1 MRLLKNGLPIPA
13 GQSVK
18 LAPGSY
24 HVRLVELKAPLKKG
38 EKIPVT
44 LKFEKAGEVNV
55 TLDVR
60 DIGATSPGS
69 NRMDRTM
76 PDMKQP
82 MKMSPDHKM

>member
-1 MRLLKNGLPIPA
+1 
-13 GQSVK
+13 
-18 LAPGSY
+18 
-24 HVRLVELKAPLKKG
+24 
-38 EKIPVT
+38 